1 MLAVAAE
8 LPGASESVLRAYMFG
23 LMDFDA
29 ALHLQ
34 RRFVDQVQGERG
46 RAFILLCEHPPQI
59 SVGREG
65 SWAHMQAPTGEM
77 RTNGLPVRWVNR
89 GGGCIL
95 HQPGQ
100 LAIYSIMAL
109 DRRNLTI
116 PAYLEKLHSALADA
130 CHDFCLKVQPNQNQR
145 DVCVAGRAIAHVGVA
160 VSQWVSYFGAVLNI
174 NPDLAAWRRTRWEN
188 PNWPTMTSIER
199 ERRGPLRQA
208 LLRERFLEHFATRFG
223 FERTSLFMDHPSLR
237 RKVTLNALT
246 APS

>member
-1 MLAVAAE
+1 VAVE
-8 LPGASESVLRAYMFG
+8 LPDTAESVLRAYLFG

-34 RRFVDQVQGERG
+34 RRFVDQVQGDRG
-46 RAFILLCEHPPQI
+46 RAFVIFCEHPPQI

-65 SWAHMQAPTGEM
+65 SWAHLQSPTGEM
-77 RTNGLPVRWVNR
+77 RSNGLPVRWVNR

-109 DRRNLTI
+109 DRRGLTI
-116 PAYLEKLHSALADA
+116 PRYLEKLHLTLADA
-130 CHDFCLKVQPNQNQR
+130 LHDFCLPVEISSNQR
-145 DVCVAGRAIAHVGVA
+145 DVCVSGRPIAQVGVA
-160 VSQWVSYFGAVLNI
+160 VTQWVGYFGAVLNI
-174 NPDLAAWRRTRWEN
+174 NPDLSAWRRSRWEDA
-188 PNWPTMTSIER
+188 NWPAMTSIER
-199 ERRGPLRQA
+199 ERRGPLRVS
-208 LLRERFLEHFATRFG
+208 LLRERLLEHLANRFG

-246 APS
+246 TPS

>member
-1 MLAVAAE
+1 MAAE

-34 RRFVDQVQGERG
+34 RRFVDQVQGERS
-46 RAFILLCEHPPQI
+46 RAFVMLCEHPPQI

-109 DRRNLTI
+109 DRRDLTI
-116 PAYLEKLHSALADA
+116 PAYLDKLHQSLADA
-130 CHDFCLKVQPNQNQR
+130 LHDFCLSVQPNLNQR

-174 NPDLAAWRRTRWEN
+174 NPDLSAWRRTRWEN

-208 LLRERFLEHFATRFG
+208 LLRERLLEHFATRFG